1 MSRFGCVST
10 RAWQTTL
17 KRLTGGGE
25 SSLPSRRRWTVCG
38 SSTTQRSDEG
48 EDGAAGAAVRDGED
62 VCAAGTS
69 AEETAG
75 EVEVG
80 KVFDAAG
87 DRAVGEDAAGGDPR
101 AGPAGAGGGEGGGG
115 GAGDDPRAGAAV
127 AGGGD
132 GDGSGGRRGAV
143 VGREGGADAVGHLN
157 RSSAT
162 RRVAWRRRE

>member
-38 SSTTQRSDEG
+38 SSTTQRSDESD
-48 EDGAAGAAVRDGED
+48 DGAAAAAVRDGED

-75 EVEVG
+75 EVG
-80 KVFDAAG
+80 AGTVFDAAG
-87 DRAVGEDAAGGDPR
+87 DRACGEE
-101 AGPAGAGGGEGGGG
+101 GAGGKWERCSTQREIVQSGKMR
-115 GAGDDPRAGAAV
+115 RAMIPEPAQ
-127 AGGGD
+127 
-132 GDGSGGRRGAV
+132 R
-143 VGREGGADAVGHLN
+143 
-157 RSSAT
+157 
-162 RRVAWRRRE
+162 